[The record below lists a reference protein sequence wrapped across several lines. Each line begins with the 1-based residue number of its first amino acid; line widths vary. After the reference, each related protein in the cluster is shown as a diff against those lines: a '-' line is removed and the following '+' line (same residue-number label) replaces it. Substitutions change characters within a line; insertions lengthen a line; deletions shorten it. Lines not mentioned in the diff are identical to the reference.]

1 MRILF
6 SSLAVVLTLAA
17 LPVQASVDIGRA
29 KLPTPSDL
37 RNTVNYEIGQ
47 GGITPRAAAR
57 LLHQADSLV
66 QLEARYAADGY
77 SPRERMEIKRR
88 SLYLI
93 QNVYFQRTGRM
104 LSFDDARPSDG
115 AFVTWAIP
123 PGGVLNAPMPGRG
136 VGRGSPR

>member
-6 SSLAVVLTLAA
+6 SSLAAVFTLTA
-17 LPVQASVDIGRA
+17 LPVHASVDIGRA
-29 KLPTPSDL
+29 KLPTPADL

-47 GGITPRAAAR
+47 GGITPRAAAK
-57 LLHQADSLV
+57 LLHQADNLV

-77 SPRERMEIKRR
+77 SSRERMEIKRR

-93 QNVYFQRTGRM
+93 QSVYFQRTGRT
-104 LSFDDARPSDG
+104 LSFDDARTSDS

-123 PGGVLNAPMPGRG
+123 PGGTLNGPMPSRG
-136 VGRGSPR
+136 FGQGQQR